1 MIEQEN
7 IPVEPKKNI
16 EAYQALLELD
26 ERERGLKSKQG
37 YSKAYML
44 SLLFPPIGVYY
55 FFKYLFFVGGS
66 DEDIKAGFISLALT
80 VFAFIIS
87 IWLSVSLFKQVSPL
101 TPSQSGNLL
110 KEFITPENQKEIK
123 SLFQ

>member
-1 MIEQEN
+1 MTEQQS
-7 IPVEPKKNI
+7 IPTEPKKNI

-26 ERERGLKSKQG
+26 EKERGLKSKQG

-44 SLLFPPIGVYY
+44 SLLFPPIGIYY

-66 DEDIKAGFISLALT
+66 EEDIKAGFISLALT
-80 VFAFIIS
+80 TFAIIVS

-101 TPSQSGNLL
+101 SPSQSSDLL
-110 KEFITPENQKEIK
+110 KEFITPENQKQMK

>member
-1 MIEQEN
+1 MLEQDKVS
-7 IPVEPKKNI
+7 IEPKRNI

-26 ERERGLKSKQG
+26 EKERGLKSKQG

-44 SLLFPPIGVYY
+44 SLLFPPIGIYY

-66 DEDIKAGFISLALT
+66 EEDIKAGFISLALT
-80 VFAFIIS
+80 TFAIIVS

-101 TPSQSGNLL
+101 SPSQSSDLL
-110 KEFITPENQKEIK
+110 KEFITPENQKQMK